1 MKGVLTVLLTG
12 MIGMTVTA
20 QSYVLDRIIAK
31 VGNEYVL
38 HSEIEE
44 RVSLWK
50 QKQGALPEGARC
62 TFLEEMLVT
71 NLLVH
76 HAQIDSLEVPDE
88 EVEKQLNRRFDNIL
102 AMMGNDIR
110 QFEEYYGMTVSQ
122 SKEYMRA
129 DLRKQLNAEKMQNT
143 IIEGIRVTPAEVIA
157 YFNKIPKDSL
167 PYFNSEVEIAEIV
180 YKPQV
185 SDSARAAAL
194 TKIRMIQD
202 SLARGADFG
211 ELARRY
217 SDDRGSG
224 SQNGRLGRSPRG
236 SFVPEFE
243 AVAYQ
248 LSKGEISDIVETEFG
263 FHLIRLEERLGNVID
278 VSHILIRPQITDK
291 DLDKAERH
299 LMDIRAEIMNDSI
312 SWLDAVKQYSDPKA
326 QSYSNGGRVV
336 NPNSGNTF
344 FETAD
349 LDPDVFFAT
358 DTIDVGDVTVPISFR
373 TQAGDIIYKLI
384 QLQSRTP
391 PHRASLQQDY
401 SKILNAARQSKRNE
415 AFNKWIEERIANTY
429 ILVDGAYEGCEN
441 LERWNIQDIR
451 Q

>member
-1 MKGVLTVLLTG
+1 MKGLLTLLLIMG
-12 MIGMTVTA
+12 AGGAIQA
-20 QSYVLDRIIAK
+20 QAYVLDRIIAK
-31 VGNEYVL
+31 VGNDYVL

-50 QKQGALPEGARC
+50 QKQGELPEGARC

-76 HAQIDSLEVPDE
+76 HARIDSLEVPDE

-102 AMMGNDIR
+102 GMMGNDIR

-122 SKEYMRA
+122 SKEFMRA
-129 DLRKQLNAEKMQNT
+129 DLRKQMNAEKMQNT
-143 IIEGIRVTPAEVIA
+143 IIEGIRVTPAEVKA
-157 YFNKIPKDSL
+157 YFNKIPRDSL

-180 YKPQV
+180 FKPQV

-194 TKIRMIQD
+194 AKIRMIQD
-202 SLARGADFG
+202 SIARGADFG
-211 ELARRY
+211 EMARRY

-248 LSKGEISDIVETEFG
+248 LSKGEISDVVETEFG

-278 VSHILIRPQITDK
+278 VSHILIRPAITDN
-291 DLDKAERH
+291 DLEKAENR
-299 LMDIRAEIMNDSI
+299 LMEIRALITTDSI
-312 SWLDAVKQYSDPKA
+312 PWLDAVRLYSDSKA
-326 QSYSNGGRVV
+326 QSYSNGGRVT
-336 NPNSGNTF
+336 NPNTGNTF
-344 FETAD
+344 FETSE

-358 DTIDVGDVTVPISFR
+358 DSIDVGDVTVPLSFR
-373 TQAGDIIYKLI
+373 TQTGDVIFKLI

-401 SKILNAARQSKRNE
+401 SKIRNAARQSKRNV
-415 AFNKWIEERIANTY
+415 AFNKWIEERITNTY
-429 ILVDGAYEGCEN
+429 ILVDGVYEGCEN
-441 LERWNIQDIR
+441 LQRWNIEDIR

>member
-1 MKGVLTVLLTG
+1 MKGLLTLLLIMG
-12 MIGMTVTA
+12 AGGAIQA
-20 QSYVLDRIIAK
+20 QAYVLDRIIAK

-50 QKQGALPEGARC
+50 QKQGELPEGARC

-76 HAQIDSLEVPDE
+76 HARIDSLEVPDE

-102 AMMGNDIR
+102 GMMGNDIR

-122 SKEYMRA
+122 SKEFMRA
-129 DLRKQLNAEKMQNT
+129 DLRKQMNAEKMQNT
-143 IIEGIRVTPAEVIA
+143 IIEGIRVTPAEVKA
-157 YFNKIPKDSL
+157 YFNKIPRDSL

-194 TKIRMIQD
+194 AKIRMIQD
-202 SLARGADFG
+202 SIARGADFG
-211 ELARRY
+211 EMARRY

-248 LSKGEISDIVETEFG
+248 LSKGEISDVVETEFG

-278 VSHILIRPQITDK
+278 VSHILIRPAITDN
-291 DLDKAERH
+291 DLEKAENR
-299 LMDIRAEIMNDSI
+299 LMEIRALITTDSI
-312 SWLDAVKQYSDPKA
+312 PWLDAVRLYSDSKA
-326 QSYSNGGRVV
+326 QSYSNGGRVT
-336 NPNSGNTF
+336 NPNTGNTF
-344 FETAD
+344 FETSE

-358 DTIDVGDVTVPISFR
+358 DSIDVGDVTVPLSFR
-373 TQAGDIIYKLI
+373 TQTGDVIFKLI

-401 SKILNAARQSKRNE
+401 SKIRNAARQSKRNV
-415 AFNKWIEERIANTY
+415 AFNKWIEERITNTY
-429 ILVDGAYEGCEN
+429 ILVDGTYEGCEN
-441 LERWNIQDIR
+441 LERWNI
-451 Q
+451 